1 MTSGNDHGAFDPYEP
16 GAAIHLGERASA
28 EREATLWGVVLVVF
42 MRSLA
47 ALWTLQ
53 GLLAWAGLLMPAR
66 SILETAPRPFAVLLV
81 IFSVLDLVAAV
92 GLWLATPW
100 GGVLWLFAASVQ
112 IFAGLA
118 LHAMFWAGW
127 IIVDVILIAIYF
139 VLTWQAGR
147 MSEQQLRHPARASK
161 VKQNLKSNAFIRF
174 KV

>member
-1 MTSGNDHGAFDPYEP
+1 MTSAGDYGPLDPNEP

-53 GLLAWAGLLMPAR
+53 GLLAWAALLMPAR

-81 IFSVLDLVAAV
+81 IFAVLDLVAAV

-118 LHAMFWAGW
+118 LHAMFWGGW
-127 IIVDVILIAIYF
+127 IVIDVALVATYF

-147 MSEQQLRHPARASK
+147 MGEQQVRHPARSSK
-161 VKQNLKSNAFIRF
+161 VKQNLKSNTFIRF
-174 KV
+174 KL